1 MNRNQPEPE
10 VVRKAS
16 AGPLNRR
23 RFLTTS
29 AGAFGGLLAATA
41 DPARAAKKTADSVF
55 GDIRITNIET
65 HDITVDYD
73 DWIAYQLNHYHGPTT
88 RSVYLVHTNK
98 GLIGLG
104 EGQKEAAD
112 VVERYVGTSPFDWV
126 GDETSLQLGTAMY
139 DLMGKAAGVPVY
151 KLFGQRY
158 RRWVPV
164 SAWTV
169 STHPKRMAEAV
180 EKYSA
185 QGYTWMKFHLS
196 PFENIFD
203 QIEAM
208 QAVAPKGF
216 KVHYDLTMGGTD
228 DHMFELLEAMA
239 AYPVSGCL
247 EDPLLPNEIDGYIE
261 LRKRLKLPLVLHHS
275 AMQFTYSVLN
285 RAADA
290 YMLGHSRIGMAMRRA
305 GLFEAANVPFM
316 LQNVGGDIT
325 RAMTTHMQSA
335 FPTASFHFISTS
347 ERWKSDVVKSRMQPV
362 NGLLRVPEKPG
373 LGVELEE
380 AELDRLK
387 KLKLP
392 EQSKWIIKTQFDN
405 GTKMYNIAD
414 PKNSIFMVRP
424 DRSRLI
430 PMRYDLP
437 IKTEYW
443 DDDGSAEY
451 KRMFARIEREGVV
464 LLKS

>member
-1 MNRNQPEPE
+1 MNRTGLERH
-10 VVRKAS
+10 VS
-16 AGPLNRR
+16 RR
-23 RFLTTS
+23 RFLAGS
-29 AGAFGGLLAATA
+29 AGVFGGLLAAFA
-41 DPARAAKKTADSVF
+41 EPARAAKKTADSVF

-65 HDITVDYD
+65 HDITVDYE
-73 DWIAYQLNHYHGPTT
+73 DWTAYQLNHYSGPSN
-88 RSVYLVHTNK
+88 RWVYIVHTNK
-98 GLIGLG
+98 SLVGLG
-104 EGQKEAAD
+104 EGQKVPEDD
-112 VVERYVGTSPFDWV
+112 VEKYIGTSPFDWV
-126 GDETSLQLGTAMY
+126 GDETSLPVGTAMY

-151 KLFGQRY
+151 KLFGQPY

-180 EKYSA
+180 QKYSA

-216 KVHYDLTMGGTD
+216 KIHYDLTMGGTD
-228 DHMFELLEAMA
+228 DHMFELVEAMA
-239 AYPVSGCL
+239 AYPVSGCI
-247 EDPLLPNEIDGYIE
+247 EDPLEPNDIDGYKE

-285 RAADA
+285 RAANA
-290 YMLGHSRIGMAMRRA
+290 YMLGHQKIGTAMHRA
-305 GLFEAANVPFM
+305 GLFQAANAPFM

-325 RAMTTHMQSA
+325 RAMTTHMQAA

-347 ERWKSDVVKSRMQPV
+347 ERWNSDIVKKRMQPV
-362 NGLLRVPEKPG
+362 NGFLRVPEKPG
-373 LGVELEE
+373 LGVELDE

-387 KLKLP
+387 QLKLP
-392 EQSKWIIKTQFDN
+392 EQPKWIIRSEFDN
-405 GTKMYNIAD
+405 GSKMYNIAD

-437 IKTEYW
+437 IKTDYW
-443 DDDGSAEY
+443 DDNGSAEY
-451 KRMFARIEREGVV
+451 KQMFARIEGEGTV
-464 LLKS
+464 LLKG